1 MDEGKYI
8 DSEELFRRHAQF
20 VARFLIRMGV
30 RDNDLD
36 DLIQDV
42 FLVAHRNG
50 GYRPGSASPTTYL
63 ASIAIRARAAHRRK
77 QKSRTWLESNPNA
90 VGRASG
96 EEQDPLETMVRQVDA
111 ACFQEALD
119 TLDGDKRAV
128 FVLVEIEGESCVSVS
143 AGLNIPLNTVYS
155 RLRAARERF
164 CKSARAAVRRT
175 ERTNLSRLPEIAL

>member
-1 MDEGKYI
+1 MDEGRYL
-8 DSEELFRRHAQF
+8 DSEELFKRHARF

-30 RDNDLD
+30 RETDLD

-77 QKSRTWLESNPNA
+77 QKSRNWLETNPKA
-90 VGRASG
+90 VGIAAG
-96 EEQDPLETMVRQVDA
+96 EEQTPLESMERQVDI
-111 ACFQEALD
+111 ACVQEALD

-128 FVLVEIEGESCVSVS
+128 FVLVEIEGESCVAV
-143 AGLNIPLNTVYS
+143 AEGLDIPLNTVYS
-155 RLRAARERF
+155 RLRVARERF
-164 CKSARAAVRRT
+164 CKAAKAAVRRT
-175 ERTNLSRLPEIAL
+175 ERTNLARLSECAL